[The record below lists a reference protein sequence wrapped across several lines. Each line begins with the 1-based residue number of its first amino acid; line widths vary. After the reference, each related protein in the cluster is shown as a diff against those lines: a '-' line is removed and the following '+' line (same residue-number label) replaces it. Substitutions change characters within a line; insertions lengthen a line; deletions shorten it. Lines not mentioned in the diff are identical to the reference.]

1 MTVYDI
7 APVRALITAAAWLVT
22 QVSDTLSPVA
32 GPAGAALAIVL
43 VTVAVR
49 AALVPVGL
57 SQARAALARE
67 RLAPRLA
74 QLQRRYASQPEV
86 LRREIGRLY
95 AAERVS
101 PLAGCLPAL
110 AQAPVLTA
118 VYGVFVVPTVAGH
131 ANALL
136 GHALLGVPL
145 GTRLVGLLTTGAATW
160 PAVAVPLVLVG
171 LIAVVAGASRRLLP
185 PVSAPDAGTHAAVAR
200 LASVLPFTTA
210 VVAAFVPVA
219 AALYLA
225 TTTAWTLGE
234 RLVLRRVLGTSAT
247 SNV

>member
-1 MTVYDI
+1 MSIYDI

-22 QVSDTLSPVA
+22 QVSDALSPVA
-32 GPAGAALAIVL
+32 GPASAALAIVL
-43 VTVAVR
+43 VTMTVR

-57 SQARAALARE
+57 SQARAALARQ

-95 AAERVS
+95 ATERVS

-136 GHALLGVPL
+136 SHALLGVPL

-160 PAVAVPLVLVG
+160 PGVAVPLALVC
-171 LIAVVAGASRRLLP
+171 LVAAVAEISRRLLP
-185 PVSAPDAGTHAAVAR
+185 AVTAGAGTAAGVAR

-210 VVAAFVPVA
+210 VVAAVVPLA

-225 TTTAWTLGE
+225 TTTVWTLGE